1 MSLIKSL
8 AVALAAL
15 PLGFAT
21 QTFQNSGT
29 KAGFDYVL
37 TENKGQV
44 LEVSDITYKGSSAL
58 LMQQTFT
65 PGYTGRYHS
74 EVYHN
79 QGYKRGDELFY
90 GFMFRLSSAWEFDQQ
105 SYNIAQFI
113 ADRPGAGCED
123 DDWMPSSLIWIEGNQ
138 LNSRIVSG
146 NYKQPDCSRSFTGTG
161 NIATVSAGVWHK
173 VIIQAKWVSDSSGYY
188 KMWFDGNKVYEHY
201 NIATTTNDDY
211 EFAFRV
217 GLYANGWHDNNHQM
231 VGNQGFR
238 QIWYDEVAVG
248 TTFKD
253 VDPDQYE

>member
-8 AVALAAL
+8 AIALAAL

-44 LEVSDITYKGSSAL
+44 LEVPDITYKGSSAL

-105 SYNIAQFI
+105 TYNIAQFI
-113 ADRPGAGCED
+113 AYRPGAGCDD

-146 NYKQPDCSRSFTGTG
+146 NYKKPDCGRSFTGTG

-173 VIIQAKWVSDSSGYY
+173 VIIQAKWASDSSGYY

-238 QIWYDEVAVG
+238 QIWYDEIAVG

>member
-1 MSLIKSL
+1 MKDIVS
-8 AVALAAL
+8 
-15 PLGFAT
+15 
-21 QTFQNSGT
+21 SGT

-79 QGYKRGDELFY
+79 QGYKRGDESFY
-90 GFMFRLSSAWEFDQQ
+90 GF
-105 SYNIAQFI
+105 
-113 ADRPGAGCED
+113 
-123 DDWMPSSLIWIEGNQ
+123 GNQ

-146 NYKQPDCSRSFTGTG
+146 NYRQPDCSRTFTGTG

-173 VIIQAKWVSDSSGYY
+173 VIIQAKWASDSSGYY

-217 GLYANGWHDNNHQM
+217 GLYANGWHDDNHQM

-248 TTFKD
+248 TTFAD

>member
-1 MSLIKSL
+1 MGVIKSL
-8 AVALAAL
+8 VVALAAL
-15 PLGFAT
+15 PLSLAT

-29 KAGFDYVL
+29 KSGFDYVL

-79 QGYKRGDELFY
+79 KGYKRGDELFY
-90 GFMFRLSSAWEFDQQ
+90 GFMFRLSSAWEFEQQ

-113 ADRPGAGCED
+113 ADRPGAGCDD
-123 DDWMPSSLIWIEGNQ
+123 DDWMPSSLIWIQGNQ

-146 NYKQPDCSRSFTGTG
+146 NYRYPDCKRPITGTG
-161 NIATVSAGVWHK
+161 NLATVSAGVWHK
-173 VIIQAKWVSDSSGYY
+173 VIIQAKWASDSSGYY

-211 EFAFRV
+211 QFAFRV

-248 TTFKD
+248 TTFAD

>member
-1 MSLIKSL
+1 MGIITSL

-15 PLGFAT
+15 PLSIAT
-21 QTFQNSGT
+21 QTFQNSGN

-44 LEVSDITYKGSSAL
+44 LEVLDITYKGSSAL
-58 LMQQTFT
+58 LMQQTYT
-65 PGYTGRYHS
+65 PGYLDRYHS

-113 ADRPGAGCED
+113 ANRPGAGCEG

-146 NYKQPDCSRSFTGTG
+146 NYRQPDCSRNFNYTG
-161 NIATVSAGVWHK
+161 NIAAVSAGVWHK
-173 VIIQAKWVSDSSGYY
+173 VIIQAKWASDSSGYY
-188 KMWFDGNKVYEHY
+188 KMWFDDKKVYEHY
-201 NIATTTNDDY
+201 SIATTTNDDY
-211 EFAFRV
+211 QFQFRV
-217 GLYANGWHDNNHQM
+217 GLYANGWHDDNHHM

>member
-15 PLGFAT
+15 PLSFAT

-79 QGYKRGDELFY
+79 QGYKRGDELFTA
-90 GFMFRLSSAWEFDQQ
+90 SCSQ

-113 ADRPGAGCED
+113 ADRPGAGCDD

-146 NYKQPDCSRSFTGTG
+146 NYKKPDCSRSFTGTG

-173 VIIQAKWVSDSSGYY
+173 VIIQAKWASDSSGYY

-217 GLYANGWHDNNHQM
+217 GLYANGWHDDNHQM